1 MATVGPARAIVA
13 APAGGGVVKLGTR
26 PVNGEQRCQEST
38 STNIKRW
45 EMENNDHE

>member
-38 STNIKRW
+38 STYTLVIVNKGQ
-45 EMENNDHE
+45 HSV